1 MDNSAII
8 KSIAPYADAVRSKV
22 LKPEDLLKRVK
33 ATVKK
38 TKG

>member
-1 MDNSAII
+1 MDNSTII

-22 LKPEDLLKRVK
+22 LKPEDLLKRIK